1 MHRILALLLLVPTT
15 AACAR
20 PHAGGDPPAAAADAG
35 TASDAS
41 TAGVGLV
48 GEKSLNA
55 GVPGSEDERPVL
67 GQVAR
72 ARLLDDL
79 AWLADDARG
88 GRGVGTPENAAV
100 RDWIAGRFVELG
112 LETIGESHVQP
123 FETRRT
129 KGANVVG
136 VIEGTSGSDRTI
148 VITAHFDHLGTRD
161 GVVFN
166 GADDNA
172 SGTAALLAAADWFRT
187 NRPTFRLVFVA
198 LDAEEHGLQ
207 GARAFVASAPIEL
220 DAMAVNVNMDMVGR
234 NERGEL
240 YVSGTF
246 HTPEL
251 VPILEPVIASAPV
264 RLVFGHDR
272 PGSGSDDWTHQSD
285 HAAFHDAGI
294 PFLYFGVEDH
304 DDYHRPTDDLSGIQP
319 EFFVG
324 ATESVIATIEALDAA
339 MDGIP
344 PRRR

>member
-1 MHRILALLLLVPTT
+1 MLRILALLLLVPIS

-20 PHAGGDPPAAAADAG
+20 QQVPATPSIAAA
-35 TASDAS
+35 
-41 TAGVGLV
+41 
-48 GEKSLNA
+48 
-55 GVPGSEDERPVL
+55 VPGSNAERPVL
-67 GQVAR
+67 GQAAR

-100 RDWIAGRFVELG
+100 RDWIAGRFIELG
-112 LETIGESHVQP
+112 LNSIGESHVQP
-123 FETRRT
+123 FETRRA

-136 VIEGTSGSDRTI
+136 VVEGTSGADRTI

-172 SGTAALLAAADWFRT
+172 SGTAALLAAAEWFRT
-187 NRPTFRLVFVA
+187 HRPTFRLAFVA

-207 GARAFVASAPIEL
+207 GARAFVAAAPIAL

-234 NERGEL
+234 NDRGEL
-240 YVSGTF
+240 YVSGTY
-246 HTPEL
+246 HTPVL
-251 VPILEPVIASAPV
+251 ADILEPVARSAPV

-272 PGSGSDDWTHQSD
+272 PDSGSDDWTKQSD

-304 DDYHRPTDDLSGIQP
+304 DDYHRPTDDVSGIQP
-319 EFFVG
+319 DFFVG

-339 MDGIP
+339 MGRIP
-344 PRRR
+344 PRRS

>member
-1 MHRILALLLLVPTT
+1 MYRILALLLLIPTT
-15 AACAR
+15 TACAR
-20 PHAGGDPPAAAADAG
+20 PPESVDPPA
-35 TASDAS
+35 
-41 TAGVGLV
+41 
-48 GEKSLNA
+48 
-55 GVPGSEDERPVL
+55 L
-67 GQVAR
+67 GREAR
-72 ARLLDDL
+72 ARLLADL

-100 RDWIAGRFVELG
+100 RDWIAGRFAELG
-112 LETIGESHVQP
+112 LAPIGESYVHP
-123 FETRRT
+123 FEGRRT
-129 KGANVVG
+129 RGANVAG
-136 VIEGTSGSDRTI
+136 VVAGTSDSDRTL
-148 VITAHFDHLGTRD
+148 VITAHFDHLGTQN

-187 NRPTFRLVFVA
+187 HRPAHRLVFVA

-207 GARAFVASAPIEL
+207 GARAFVAAAPIPL

-234 NERGEL
+234 NDRGEL
-240 YVSGTF
+240 YIAGTF

-251 VPILEPVIASAPV
+251 AGILEPVVASAPV
-264 RLVFGHDR
+264 RLMFGHDR

-304 DDYHRPTDDLSGIQP
+304 DDYHRPTDDLAGIQP

-324 ATESVIATIEALDAA
+324 ATESVIASIEALDAA
-339 MDGIP
+339 MDRIP
-344 PRRR
+344 MRRR